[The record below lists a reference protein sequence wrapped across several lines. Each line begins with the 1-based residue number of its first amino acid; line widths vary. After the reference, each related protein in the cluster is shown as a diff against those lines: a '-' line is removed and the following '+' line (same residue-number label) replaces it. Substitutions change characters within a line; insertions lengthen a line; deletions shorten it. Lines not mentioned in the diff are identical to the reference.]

1 MLINLCQPNIDS
13 GFISAFFVINI
24 SFIKWDRLN
33 SYVFIFFY
41 IIRLLEEIIS
51 PAGCPFSSLSPAIM
65 KKQKCDK

>member
-1 MLINLCQPNIDS
+1 MLINLCQPNIDI

-51 PAGCPFSSLSPAIM
+51 PAGCPFSS
-65 KKQKCDK
+65 